1 MWILCK
7 RTNNTKA
14 YKDYSHLISAHMHQ
28 IIHVLCLFLHI
39 FKKHAW
45 CIFGV
50 NSNFLKICPA
60 APWEFH
66 ENLLF
71 NHLSGETIS
80 CYCLPTHFPFSN
92 LTEGS
97 SAVRSQSFR
106 QHVRKVAILHCTTS
120 SFSPLCVLQFYHILP
135 HKEHVRKV
143 LNGTLYC
150 MV

>member
-1 MWILCK
+1 MFYACLCTFSEK
-7 RTNNTKA
+7 R
-14 YKDYSHLISAHMHQ
+14 
-28 IIHVLCLFLHI
+28 
-39 FKKHAW
+39 AW

-71 NHLSGETIS
+71 KHLSGETIS
-80 CYCLPTHFPFSN
+80 CYCLATHFPFSN
-92 LTEGS
+92 LTREVLPS
-97 SAVRSQSFR
+97 EVRVSDSMSEKLR
-106 QHVRKVAILHCTTS
+106 SCTSTS
-120 SFSPLCVLQFYHILP
+120 SGFSPLCVLQFYHILP